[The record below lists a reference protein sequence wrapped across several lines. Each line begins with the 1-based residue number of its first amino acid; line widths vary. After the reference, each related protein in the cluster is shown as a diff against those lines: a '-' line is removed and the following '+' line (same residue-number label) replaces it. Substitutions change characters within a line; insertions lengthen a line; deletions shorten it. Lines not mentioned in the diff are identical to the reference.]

1 MNFGRSS
8 EKNRTEPDEAQRR
21 RATDDVLSQTLE
33 IANMPEVQDAL
44 ERLGMGRLPHLLDKM
59 YVPSV
64 ENGTIKADKG
74 TSFVPIVSIYPHET
88 LSLDNTPVS
97 LAAGRQEADG
107 MTIARPHTLVA
118 LAQSNARN
126 PTAPLVTIHE
136 GAHVHQNQYHTVNNA
151 AYERHQNLG
160 SPKEVEALNVE
171 AVVAD
176 VLMASRKSRWYKN
189 PRILT
194 PLTAQIRSKQ
204 PVIPYPKPQDY

>member
-8 EKNRTEPDEAQRR
+8 EKNRTTPDEAQRR
-21 RATDDVLSQTLE
+21 RATDDVLGQTLE
-33 IANMPEVQDAL
+33 IADMPEVQDAL

-59 YVPSV
+59 YVPNV

-74 TSFVPIVSIYPHET
+74 SNFIPLVSIYPHET
-88 LSLDNTPVS
+88 LSLDNAPVS

-107 MTIARPHTLVA
+107 MTLAQPRPLVA
-118 LAQSNARN
+118 LAQSNASS
-126 PTAPLVTIHE
+126 PTAPLVAIHE
-136 GAHVHQNQYHTVNNA
+136 GTHVHQNRYHTVNNA
-151 AYERHQNLG
+151 PYERHRNLG

-176 VLMASRKSRWYKN
+176 VLIASRKSRWYKN

-204 PVIPYPKPQDY
+204 PVIPYPRPKDY